1 MLAGGNNGIGM
12 NGGGNNR
19 QTNNCGLSSNHLPA
33 GVGINS
39 AAPGGAGGGGGG
51 GGDEQIFTCPWPGC
65 GKTFRR
71 KAYVKKHMELH
82 STHKAYGCDLCEVRC
97 RQYAGLYI
105 HYKGVHKLRLK
116 KHNVRY
122 YPSDH
127 HDGSTFLRLDHT
139 GEPRLD
145 DGEMNSLQHNSML
158 FGN

>member
-1 MLAGGNNGIGM
+1 MGPTSAPGGIGM
-12 NGGGNNR
+12 QQQNQSNPLQSHVHNHNNHHH
-19 QTNNCGLSSNHLPA
+19 QHSS
-33 GVGINS
+33 GINS
-39 AAPGGAGGGGGG
+39 NNNISP
-51 GGDEQIFTCPWPGC
+51 DEQIFTCPWPGC

-122 YPSDH
+122 YEDPNTEAYTTLAD
-127 HDGSTFLRLDHT
+127 TA
-139 GEPRLD
+139 EIN
-145 DGEMNSLQHNSML
+145 ESMIERPT
-158 FGN
+158 